1 MEEST
6 LSKILY
12 WLPRICGIALAAFF
26 IVFTFLSHGISIDSL
41 IESSVWLALLV
52 MTIIAW
58 KWEGVGGLIF
68 ITAGLIFIALTYNRA
83 TAAGY
88 LAVAI
93 PVIVTG
99 ILFIISKYR
108 K

>member
-26 IVFTFLSHGISIDSL
+26 IVFTFASHGVSVDSL
-41 IESSVWLALLV
+41 VESSVWLALV
-52 MTIIAW
+52 IMTIIAW

-68 ITAGLIFIALTYNRA
+68 IAVGLIFIALTYSRA
-83 TAAGY
+83 TITGY

-93 PVIVTG
+93 PVIITG